1 MQFILAVAH
10 IYVLLTS
17 ENIGKY
23 SFLNLKKKIIYLLTF
38 NLLAQCSDG
47 SNPEFLML

>member
-1 MQFILAVAH
+1 MILHILIYYLQFILAVAH

-23 SFLNLKKKIIYLLTF
+23 SFLNLKKK
-38 NLLAQCSDG
+38 
-47 SNPEFLML
+47 